1 MYRHVVK
8 RNLNNLTSLLQII
21 NTLQQELFSKYQSSF
36 REICHFPA
44 FIISPEQSEAM
55 HQKYCRDHAGCNCSN
70 ALHIY
75 IWALFMKCYFKKRR
89 ISSSL
94 KGSDW
99 LLPVRHSFILGFSLS
114 LCNKFFRNPSPLL
127 KNSIHHKPSR
137 EEADFDGHNTIFQ
150 STVSFLLNLSCCLIS
165 ARAKIHK
172 AFCKY

>member
-1 MYRHVVK
+1 MQIRHLKMNIFTYDGHYTDQSLIHFCIQVMCIYLFLKYIKRFIKNIYQRRRKESFIKIEPMQRHVAK

-75 IWALFMKCYFKKRR
+75 
-89 ISSSL
+89 
-94 KGSDW
+94 
-99 LLPVRHSFILGFSLS
+99 V
-114 LCNKFFRNPSPLL
+114 
-127 KNSIHHKPSR
+127 
-137 EEADFDGHNTIFQ
+137 
-150 STVSFLLNLSCCLIS
+150 
-165 ARAKIHK
+165 
-172 AFCKY
+172 